1 MAVIALSKSLW
12 RAMRFLDV
20 PVLIRWLVL
29 SHAAVGIEINPVLN
43 RRLLMNAMRWTNVS
57 VESGRANVRLNFM
70 WVVMWVVLDRFNN
83 LQTYTIFLL
92 FATVN
97 TSSTALAGVCGTFGH
112 EKTHTVGDVGLVVL

>member
-1 MAVIALSKSLW
+1 MAVIALSKSFW
-12 RAMRFLDV
+12 SAMRFLDV

-29 SHAAVGIEINPVLN
+29 SHDAVGIEIKPVLN

-70 WVVMWVVLDRFNN
+70 WVVMWVVSGRFYN
-83 LQTYTIFLL
+83 LQTYTIFLP

-97 TSSTALAGVCGTFGH
+97 TQSTALAGVCGMFRH
-112 EKTHTVGDVGLVVL
+112 EKTHTVGDVGLFVL